1 MSQIADELAL
11 KQCRANERRNKMDIK
26 IGMIAPSKAGKTSL
40 MTAIFEDMRARLSGN
55 ADGVLYWA
63 DSRATQNAITR
74 AIAEFKACVAGEGE
88 FIVPQLR
95 GTNDVNEYKF
105 SMSIPNGEDVE
116 RLSIDIMDYPG
127 GLIGHSGFADSVQK
141 HIDESCA
148 LLVPISTDML
158 MKWHE
163 TNGVT
168 ARREIR
174 VNAAARCALDVD
186 TVVYLINEWIARRAA
201 NESPSQLIFVPLKCE
216 SYYDDNGGASDRSEE
231 VNAAVEELYVRNLR
245 VPAQFRKCLEVE
257 VHAVDTYGVTELD
270 RVELCEDPSGADMLK
285 SSFKKRGEGNELR
298 TKGALELLAAVI
310 RYKMSVLAAQIGWK
324 VSDLER
330 KINERT
336 LVGDIAVWF
345 SGDKSKAEIGEE
357 IRKHHRLYEA
367 MNYVSSLADMTTA
380 RHLIFNM
387 GE

>member
-1 MSQIADELAL
+1 
-11 KQCRANERRNKMDIK
+11 MDIK

-40 MTAIFEDMRARLSGN
+40 MTAVFEDMRARLSGN
-55 ADGVLYWA
+55 GDGVLYWA
-63 DSRATQNAITR
+63 DTRATQNAITR
-74 AIAEFKACVAGEGE
+74 AIAEFKAWMAGDGD

-95 GTNDVNEYKF
+95 GTNDVNEYRF

-116 RLSIDIMDYPG
+116 RLAIDIMDYPG
-127 GLIGHSGFADSVQK
+127 GLIGHSGFTDTVQK

-148 LLVPISTDML
+148 LLVPIPTDML

-163 TNGVT
+163 TNGVA

-186 TVVYLINEWIARRAA
+186 NVVYLINEWIARRAV
-201 NESPSQLIFVPLKCE
+201 NDSPSQLIFVPLKCE
-216 SYYDDNGGASDRSEE
+216 SYYDDNGGAVDRSEE
-231 VNAAVEELYVRNLR
+231 VNSAVEELYVRNLR
-245 VPAQFRKCLEVE
+245 VPVQFRKCLEIE
-257 VHAVDTYGVTELD
+257 LHAVDTYGVTELD
-270 RVELCEDPSGADMLK
+270 RVELCADASGADMLK

-324 VSDLER
+324 VGDLER

-336 LVGDIAVWF
+336 LAGEIAVWF
-345 SGDKSKAEIGEE
+345 SGDKNKTEIGEG

-367 MNYVSSLADMTTA
+367 MNHVSSLADMTTA

-387 GE
+387 GK